1 MEDDK
6 FDLETT
12 YKKLKEK
19 YNLPEFE
26 KLSEDFDIE
35 KNIDKESNFILR
47 EIRRTITE
55 KISGYLQLFEILIN
69 PSAPPMFIFSIL
81 RNISVEDK
89 GTIKEVYKT
98 LSKIQIEAM
107 KLDVIYKESAE
118 EEFIKEVFG
127 IWQKL
132 KPTVYKLIEKF
143 ETNFEEDDASKKR
156 SYFA

>member
-1 MEDDK
+1 MGNEK
-6 FDLETT
+6 FNLKVAYE
-12 YKKLKEK
+12 KLKEK
-19 YNLPEFE
+19 YDLPEFE
-26 KLSEDFDIE
+26 KLAEDFDIE

-47 EIRRTITE
+47 EIRRSITE

-81 RNISVEDK
+81 RNISAEDK
-89 GTIKEVYKT
+89 IIIKEVYKT

-107 KLDVIYKESAE
+107 KLDVIYGEDNE
-118 EEFIKEVFG
+118 ETFIEETFG